1 MKKAQS
7 LSINTIIIAI
17 LAILVLVIVGVIF
30 TGRAGL
36 FGREID
42 QGCVANGGICLTTTE
57 YQERYNGEG
66 YDDNLDYICPTTPPG
81 KVCYIP
87 DAVAYRG

>member
-36 FGREID
+36 FGREIA
-42 QGCVANGGICLTTTE
+42 QGCVANGGICLTD
-57 YQERYNGEG
+57 GE
-66 YDDNLDYICPTTPPG
+66 YDDKYGSAGYTIVSDYICPSEGG
-81 KVCYIP
+81 KQCYVP
-87 DAVAYRG
+87 DAVASNRG

>member
-17 LAILVLVIVGVIF
+17 LAILVLVIIGVIF

-36 FGREID
+36 FGQEIAK
-42 QGCVANGGICLTTTE
+42 GCVANGGICLTALE
-57 YQERYNGEG
+57 YQTNYNSEG
-66 YDDNLDYICPTTPPG
+66 YKNTDYICPTTPSG
-81 KVCYIP
+81 KVCYVP
-87 DAVAYRG
+87 LAVINRG

>member
-36 FGREID
+36 FGQEIAK
-42 QGCVANGGICLTTTE
+42 GCVANGGICLTVLE
-57 YQERYNGEG
+57 YQETYNSEG
-66 YDDNLDYICPTTPPG
+66 YDDTEYICPKTPPG
-81 KVCYIP
+81 KICYVP
-87 DAVAYRG
+87 LAVVNRG

>member
-36 FGREID
+36 FGREIA
-42 QGCVANGGICLTTTE
+42 QGCVANGGICMTAQE
-57 YQERYNGEG
+57 YADRYDSKG
-66 YDDNLDYICPTTPPG
+66 YYGNPDYICPQESG

-87 DAVAYRG
+87 DAVANRG